1 MKKVFIMC
9 LLCVCFTAVLA
20 FAQAELVASIDAPD
34 DDLEINVIQGRSA
47 RDLGVVFNH
56 SSHEGI
62 DCFTCH
68 HKNEVKDT
76 PESCANCHTDTAP
89 DAQGPKSYFRA
100 MHVKSEGHASCL
112 SCHQEEFSGDKD
124 LTGCANSSCHP
135 TGLY

>member
-1 MKKVFIMC
+1 MKSKFIMS

-20 FAQAELVASIDAPD
+20 FAQAELTSAVDAPD
-34 DDLEINVIQGRSA
+34 DDLEINVIKGHST

-68 HKNEVKDT
+68 HKNTVKDV
-76 PESCANCHTDTAP
+76 PESCANCHTETAP

-100 MHVKSEGHASCL
+100 MHVKGAAQTSCL

-124 LTGCANSSCHP
+124 LTGCASSSCHP
-135 TGLY
+135 TGLH

>member
-1 MKKVFIMC
+1 MKKKFIMS

-20 FAQAELVASIDAPD
+20 FAQTQLVPTVDAPD
-34 DDLEINVIQGRSA
+34 DDLVINVIKGKSA
-47 RDLGVVFNH
+47 RDLGVTFNH

-68 HKNEVKDT
+68 HKNTVKDQ
-76 PESCANCHTDTAP
+76 PESCANCHTDTNP

-100 MHVKSEGHASCL
+100 MHVKSEGHVSCL

-124 LTGCANSSCHP
+124 MTGCATSACHP
-135 TGLY
+135 NGVY